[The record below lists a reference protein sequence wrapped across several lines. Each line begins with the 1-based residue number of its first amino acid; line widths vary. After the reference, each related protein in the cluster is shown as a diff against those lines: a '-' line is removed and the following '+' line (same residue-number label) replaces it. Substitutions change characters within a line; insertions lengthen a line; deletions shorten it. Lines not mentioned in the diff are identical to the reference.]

1 MNKKILHYLKEIVF
15 FVLVMTVFANVV
27 SFYKSADLIQAPLHL
42 ENISLLDNQSFT
54 LNSNEPILVHFW
66 ATWCPTCKLEAS
78 NIQKLSK
85 QYQVLTIA
93 VKSGSDA
100 EIKKYLQE
108 NDFDFKVLNDNNG
121 TLSSKFNISAFPTT
135 FIYDKNKNLL
145 LSEVGYTS
153 TFGLWL
159 RMWWAGLDS

>member
-1 MNKKILHYLKEIVF
+1 MNKKILHYLKEIAF

-27 SFYKSADLIQAPLHL
+27 SFYKSADLTQTPLHL
-42 ENISLLDNQSFT
+42 ENISLLDKQSFT

-93 VKSGSDA
+93 VKSGSDT

-159 RMWWAGLDS
+159 RMWWAGLNS